1 MKKIASLCLLLGL
14 MNIVQAQL
22 TVPKGATVNGHGQT
36 LLDTS
41 AAKAKCVAD
50 SSVTGGYRMSLRW
63 LEWAIYTVPNGK
75 TSIGAVQVCHWK
87 CKGGKHT
94 HAAECIEGGCY
105 TKCTDKHLVTLDSS
119 RSTEDTVSTAVASES
134 AIEHCIEVSAEA
146 GIEIG
151 PVSLGGSVTGS
162 KTTSQTKS
170 IENSISA
177 AIGAS
182 QTGTVNIDVEHFNT
196 VCCTKTTRVYGFYQ
210 YEVHVVALVKEHDY
224 YADSWIIG
232 LGKAGV
238 LPSGGLKLIGDSRV
252 VAGPSDTIVAT
263 YQIPSN
269 EPLSEK
275 PETICKCVPAPV
287 TTPNGSGS
295 SGGSKDPLD
304 DQGSLPRGTSRF
316 KVTPKDDEEYVV
328 RNPYNGPLLVDYGPF
343 KTVLEPKGEVTIPKG
358 KDTSVV
364 VKNSKGEPLLG
375 ILIDYGYNF
384 LTRNGNP
391 PMRSPGP
398 TDSTPPMIMPIEGG
412 AVNFG
417 GLTPVNLTGPNL
429 GLPKFNG
436 QFEGIKFSGLTSGC
450 LPVMGS
456 STPILEFVGHWPKG
470 SQLQI
475 TEGTKASGAQCM
487 FEVRKG
493 NEVVR
498 SFGRFTG
505 VQGMSNPTINVV
517 NPSGQVIGSTK
528 MSTDPVGFETKISPE
543 SGKVGTEAT
552 MTVNCQPVQAVL
564 SLDGTEAQNSL
575 RLVFDYS
582 NSGGATGPKTANV
595 PANGIV
601 TVKIK
606 RGEVGEYAVG
616 VGMEIR

>member
-1 MKKIASLCLLLGL
+1 MKKIASLGLVLGL
-14 MNIVQAQL
+14 LTIVHGQGL
-22 TVPKGATVNGHGQT
+22 TVPKGATLNGHGQT

-50 SSVTGGYRMSLRW
+50 STVTGGYRMSLRW
-63 LEWAIYTVPNGK
+63 LEWAIYTVANGK

-119 RSTEDTVSTAVASES
+119 RSTEDTVSTSVATES
-134 AIEHCIEVSAEA
+134 AIEHCLEVSAEA

-151 PVSLGGSVTGS
+151 VLSLGGSATAS
-162 KTTSQTKS
+162 KTTSETKS

-182 QTGTVNIDVEHFNT
+182 QTGTVNIEVEHFNT
-196 VCCTKTTRVYGFYQ
+196 VCCTKTTRIYGFYQ
-210 YEVHVVALVKEHDY
+210 YEVHVVAQVKEHDY
-224 YADSWIIG
+224 YANSWGTG

-238 LPSGGLKLIGDSRV
+238 LPNGGLKLLGESRV

-275 PETICKCVPAPV
+275 PETICKCVPEPV
-287 TTPNGSGS
+287 TTP
-295 SGGSKDPLD
+295 GGGGEPMD
-304 DQGSLPRGTSRF
+304 DQGSLPKGTSRF
-316 KVTPKDDEEYVV
+316 RVTPSDDEEYVV
-328 RNPYNGPLLVDYGPF
+328 RNPYNGPLLVDYSSF

-364 VKNSKGEPLLG
+364 IKNSKGEPLLG

-384 LTRNGNP
+384 LVKVGNLP
-391 PMRSPGP
+391 LRAPGP
-398 TDSTPPMIMPIEGG
+398 TDSTPPAIMPIEGSEV
-412 AVNFG
+412 AFN
-417 GLTPVNLTGPNL
+417 GLTPVKFIESTTGLTR
-429 GLPKFNG
+429 FSG
-436 QFEGIKFSGLTSGC
+436 QLEGIKFSGGKAVV

-456 STPILEFVGHWPKG
+456 NTPILEFNGRWPKG

-475 TEGTKASGAQCM
+475 VEGTKASGAQCM

-493 NEVVR
+493 GEVVR
-498 SFGRFTG
+498 TFGRFAG
-505 VQGMSNPTINVV
+505 VQGMKNPTINVV
-517 NPSGQVIGSTK
+517 SPGGRVIGSTK
-528 MSTDPVGFETKISPE
+528 MSTDPVGFETVISPE
-543 SGKVGTEAT
+543 TGKVGSEAT
-552 MTVNCQPVQAVL
+552 MTVNCQPVQAIL
-564 SLDGTEAQNSL
+564 NLEGTEAHNSL
-575 RLVFDYS
+575 RLRFDYS

-601 TVKIK
+601 KVKIR

>member
-1 MKKIASLCLLLGL
+1 MKKIASLGLVLGL
-14 MNIVQAQL
+14 LNIVHGQGL
-22 TVPKGATVNGHGQT
+22 TVPKGATLNGHGQT

-50 SSVTGGYRMSLRW
+50 STVTGGFRMSLRW
-63 LEWAIYTVPNGK
+63 LEWAIYTVANGK

-87 CKGGKHT
+87 CKGAKHT

-119 RSTEDTVSTAVASES
+119 RSTEDTVSTSVATES
-134 AIEHCIEVSAEA
+134 AIEHCLEVSAEA

-151 PVSLGGSVTGS
+151 VLSLGGSVTAS
-162 KTTSQTKS
+162 KTTSETKS

-182 QTGTVNIDVEHFNT
+182 QTGTVNIEVEHFNSI
-196 VCCTKTTRVYGFYQ
+196 CCTKTTRIYGFYQ
-210 YEVHVVALVKEHDY
+210 YEVHVVAQVKEHDY
-224 YADSWIIG
+224 YANSWGTG

-238 LPSGGLKLIGDSRV
+238 LPNGGLKLLGESRV

-275 PETICKCVPAPV
+275 PETICKCVPEPV
-287 TTPNGSGS
+287 TTP
-295 SGGSKDPLD
+295 GGGGEPMD
-304 DQGSLPRGTSRF
+304 DQGSLPKGTSRF
-316 KVTPKDDEEYVV
+316 RVTPSDDEEYVV
-328 RNPYNGPLLVDYGPF
+328 RNPYNGPLLVDYGSF

-384 LTRNGNP
+384 LTRYGNP
-391 PMRSPGP
+391 PMRAPGP
-398 TDSTPPMIMPIEGG
+398 IDSTPPMIMPIEGG
-412 AVNFG
+412 EVHFG
-417 GLTPVNLTGPNL
+417 GITPVNLIGPNL
-429 GLPKFNG
+429 GLPKFSG

-456 STPILEFVGHWPKG
+456 STPILEFNGHWPKG

-475 TEGTKASGAQCM
+475 VEGTKASGAQCM

-505 VQGMSNPTINVV
+505 VQGMSHPTINLV

-543 SGKVGTEAT
+543 TGKVGTEAT
-552 MTVNCQPVQAVL
+552 MTVNCQPAQAIL
-564 SLDGTEAQNSL
+564 SLDGTEAHNSL
-575 RLVFDYS
+575 RLRFDYS

-601 TVKIK
+601 KVKIR

-616 VGMEIR
+616 VAMEFR